1 LVGEAGFVS
10 PPTKQE
16 LKELGDKLIKGESVS
31 VMETA
36 QDMGFPP
43 GMERANSQDQKATPL
58 LPQNNQ
64 GEIDTSDTPP
74 PEKPLSYTKD

>member
-1 LVGEAGFVS
+1 
-10 PPTKQE
+10 
-16 LKELGDKLIKGESVS
+16 
-31 VMETA
+31 META
-36 QDMGFPP
+36 QDVGFPP

-74 PEKPLSYTKD
+74 PEKPKAKKSRAKSRKHRQ